1 MLAEATAFPAQTKLK
16 VALRLFF
23 LPFLPFLSFHPLS
36 FLPVTPADIC
46 LMNVKAFIL
55 AKVKCMRLIAF
66 ILLPLMGARVDK
78 SSWILMETYL

>member
-1 MLAEATAFPAQTKLK
+1 MFFF
-16 VALRLFF
+16 LFF
-23 LPFLPFLSFHPLS
+23 PFFHFFFPSS

>member
-1 MLAEATAFPAQTKLK
+1 M
-16 VALRLFF
+16 
-23 LPFLPFLSFHPLS
+23 
-36 FLPVTPADIC
+36 TPADIC